1 MRTSWAALRPH
12 SGRIGMRKG
21 DMDGFSIASATEADI
36 EAMRAIESAP
46 GYEHLVGR
54 WPAARHREEMAKASS
69 RYFALRDGQGQIA
82 GFALVQGLGDE
93 DLKVHLKR
101 IAVRDPGRGTGSFLL
116 RAVVER
122 IFAETETNR
131 IDLDVF
137 LDNDRARRA
146 YEKAGFREEGVLRDW
161 HRNAD
166 GSFATVRLMS
176 VLRRDWEQF

>member
-1 MRTSWAALRPH
+1 MQDH
-12 SGRIGMRKG
+12 SI
-21 DMDGFSIASATEADI
+21 TEAREAEI
-36 EAMRAIESAP
+36 EAMRRIEAAP

-54 WPAARHREEMAKASS
+54 WPAERHREEMAKGGS
-69 RYFALRDGQGQIA
+69 RYYALRDAQGEVA
-82 GFALVQGLGDE
+82 GFALVQGFDDE

-101 IAVRDPGRGTGSFLL
+101 IAVRDPSCGAGSLLL
-116 RAVVER
+116 RGVVDR
-122 IFAETETNR
+122 VFAETETNR

-161 HRNAD
+161 HRNPD

-176 VLRRDWEQF
+176 VLRRDWEQVSG